1 MPQAVLQKVGAAG
14 MPQLLLSAAP
24 RLATSL
30 NSNKLS
36 IKVTSSSGASG
47 KFLHLR
53 IPWLFDPIIIRPS
66 LSPLLDMGLSQ
77 FGTIYMTNRNFFVVL
92 CRGFRPFAVILSA
105 CNFLSSYFTHGLRW
119 NSDSVYS

>member
-47 KFLHLR
+47 KQYFHLR
-53 IPWLFDPIIIRPS
+53 YLYKLEGSLKIIRTEVS
-66 LSPLLDMGLSQ
+66 
-77 FGTIYMTNRNFFVVL
+77 
-92 CRGFRPFAVILSA
+92 
-105 CNFLSSYFTHGLRW
+105 SSYLNQCQKCMIKVIQR
-119 NSDSVYS
+119 DILL

>member
-47 KFLHLR
+47 KSRLPTVSKIRSIVRNLKHSK
-53 IPWLFDPIIIRPS
+53 WLIYKFI
-66 LSPLLDMGLSQ
+66 LPLLTTTTEVSH
-77 FGTIYMTNRNFFVVL
+77 TRHKFFIKQDSIQL
-92 CRGFRPFAVILSA
+92 LLILS
-105 CNFLSSYFTHGLRW
+105 NQW
-119 NSDSVYS
+119 NIYILLYRPMLVKAH